1 MKHWPMLIIF
11 GTQHQEENGRKW
23 L

>member
-1 MKHWPMLIIF
+1 MLIIF
-11 GTQHQEENGRKW
+11 GTQHPEEAWCEW